1 MELLRRP
8 FRNPFYKLLAV
19 TIAMSAWLF
28 VQGRQVVDERI
39 RAEVVWRLPPELA
52 TTEPL
57 PNTVSA
63 TVSGSRSAVRR
74 AARSNPRLEVD
85 LRQSKLGEHALEFSV
100 LEFAGVPAGVEVLQV
115 TPSSVQFVLDEVTT
129 RKMKVVPIPI
139 GDPAPGYSVES
150 VAIEPSVVEVT
161 GPRSVVANQLE
172 ISTKPIDVSK
182 IDGHRNLVV
191 ELDLAWGVTYAGPD
205 LVAKVAVSALQH
217 HVNIIGVPISVLDAR
232 SSWAV
237 NVEDVEVGLVG
248 PAAPLARLDQRRLAV
263 LVYLPDE
270 PVESRYQVAL
280 GTSGARME
288 VINLP
293 AEVRAESITP
303 SVVEVYRKK

>member
-8 FRNPFYKLLAV
+8 FRNPFYKLLGL
-19 TIAMSAWLF
+19 TIALSAWLY
-28 VQGRQVVDERI
+28 VQGRQVVEDRV
-39 RAEVVWRLPPELA
+39 RGEVMWRLPPDLA
-52 TTEPL
+52 TIEPL
-57 PNTVSA
+57 PNVVSA

-74 AARSNPRLEVD
+74 AARSPLRLEVD
-85 LRQSKLGEHALEFSV
+85 LRQSKLGDHALEFSV
-100 LEFAGVPAGVEVLQV
+100 LEFGGLPAGVEVLQV

-139 GDPAPGYSVES
+139 GDPAPGYTVEGVSV
-150 VAIEPSVVEVT
+150 EPSVVEVS

-182 IDGHRNLVV
+182 IDGHRTVPV
-191 ELDLAWGVTYAGPD
+191 ELDVAWGVTYAGSD
-205 LVAKVAVSALQH
+205 LMAQIEVSALEH
-217 HVNIIGVPISVLDAR
+217 HVNIIGVPISVLDAT
-232 SSWAV
+232 STWAV
-237 NVEDVEVGLVG
+237 SVGSVEVELVG

-270 PVESRYQVAL
+270 PTEARYQVAL

-288 VINLP
+288 PINLP
-293 AEVRAESITP
+293 AEVRAEGVVP